1 MTTTNDKV
9 GADIRAQL
17 DAVAASQQGKQATT
31 GLGKQAT
38 VDNADTV
45 AALTQASN
53 ETKFWQ
59 LKYFEL
65 QQHTSQVI
73 SALSRQTVVDA
84 FTEQLKGLGAQQG

>member
-1 MTTTNDKV
+1 MEGIEVTTTNDKV

-17 DAVAASQQGKQATT
+17 DAVAASQQ
-31 GLGKQAT
+31 GKQAT

>member
-1 MTTTNDKV
+1 MTTNDKV

-17 DAVAASQQGKQATT
+17 DAVAAKQGKQA
-31 GLGKQAT
+31 A